1 MGANAVLL
9 LTLLTQLGSQVQAAS
24 ALLSKANAEGRD
36 VTAAELATLS
46 ASAQTAI
53 DAAAKA

>member
-1 MGANAVLL
+1 MGNNALLL

-24 ALLSKANAEGRD
+24 ALLSKAAAEGRD
-36 VTAAELATLS
+36 VTAEELATLS
-46 ASAQTAI
+46 ANAQTAL